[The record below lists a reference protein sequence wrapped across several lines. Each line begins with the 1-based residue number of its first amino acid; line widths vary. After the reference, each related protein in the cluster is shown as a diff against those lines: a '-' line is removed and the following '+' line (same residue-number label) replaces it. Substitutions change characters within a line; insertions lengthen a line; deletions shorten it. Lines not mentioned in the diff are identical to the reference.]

1 MLFMLGFGKI
11 KKPQLEFYKINIE
24 EDIKRSLVSF
34 VHKKGLNKRIRAQKG
49 AFINFDKLV
58 NFINFQKNEIK
69 LEGYKQIDRIILKI
83 KFDRSGTLK
92 YLENQISNED
102 SESGLEQT
110 ETLSNKDLQDLI
122 KLLEINE
129 NDEDDEDD
137 KKDDS
142 EQIIDSYYDLI
153 QKELLRKLKEFNYET
168 NNLFPDFV
176 DYLNYKSKEF
186 KLPKK
191 KKSKKV
197 GLGNLKKIDESNKS

>member
-1 MLFMLGFGKI
+1 M
-11 KKPQLEFYKINIE
+11 
-24 EDIKRSLVSF
+24 
-34 VHKKGLNKRIRAQKG
+34 
-49 AFINFDKLV
+49 
-58 NFINFQKNEIK
+58 
-69 LEGYKQIDRIILKI
+69 EGYKQIDRIILKI
-83 KFDRSGTLK
+83 EFDRSGTLK

-129 NDEDDEDD
+129 NDEDD

-197 GLGNLKKIDESNKS
+197 GLGNFKKIDESNET